1 METPLTPTLE
11 TSIRRALEIALERHH
26 EYAGLEHLLLALLD
40 DPDAARVLKYCQVDL
55 AALRLTLDESL
66 GQFER
71 IQGAQPEPTTSFERV
86 IQRAVTQ
93 MRSAGRDQANGAN
106 VLISIMDERQSATY
120 ALLETF
126 GVNRLDLTTA
136 LSRGTAPRGTEP
148 NPEPARTGEEEAS
161 LANDPLRAY
170 CTNLTERAA
179 KGELDPL
186 IGRQAELERIL
197 TVLSRRQKNN
207 PLLVGDPGVGKTAL
221 IEGLAQMIIQGTG
234 DRGQGSGKKPEP
246 GARNPEPFSIGEN
259 LPEKLQGAEVFALDM
274 GSLLAGTRFRG
285 DFEERIK
292 AVMKALEAHPNAVLF
307 IDEIHTIVG
316 AGSTTGSTVDAS
328 NLLKPALTGK
338 LKCIGA
344 TTFGEYKHFEKDR
357 AIARRFQKID
367 ILEPSQAEAVLI
379 LEGLKSRLEA
389 HHQLPYTSEAIQR
402 SVELATRHLSDRK
415 LPDSA
420 LDVLDEAG
428 ATQSLKPQAERVKE
442 IGTTEVEATVA
453 RMARIPA
460 KNLTRDD
467 EAVLKNL
474 EAELK
479 NAVFGQDSAVA
490 EVAGAIK
497 LSRAG
502 LRDPQKPMGAYLFT
516 GPTGVG
522 KTELARQLASSMGVP
537 LLRFDMSEYMEKH
550 SVSRLIGAPPG
561 YVGFDQG
568 GLLTDAVL
576 QNPHCVLL
584 LDEIE
589 KAHPDLFAI
598 LLQVMDYGKLT
609 DHNGKNVDF
618 RSTVLIMTTN
628 AGAAEASE
636 ARIGFMGGTKE
647 EASDEALKRMFS
659 PEFRNR
665 LDATVHFAPLSPVV
679 MKQIVGKFV
688 RQLEAQLAER
698 KVEISLSE
706 AALNWL
712 AEKGYDPLMGA
723 RPLARLIQESIKK
736 PLADELL
743 FGSLKNGGNLQ
754 VELKG
759 EKLVL
764 NSSG

>member
-1 METPLTPTLE
+1 VDTPLTPTLE
-11 TSIRRALEIALERHH
+11 QSIRRALSLAHERGHT
-26 EYAGLEHLLLALLD
+26 YAGLEHLLLALLD
-40 DPDAARVLKYCQVDL
+40 DPDAARVLRSCKVDL
-55 AALRLTLDESL
+55 TDLRATLEESL
-66 GQFER
+66 SQFETVP
-71 IQGAQPEPTTSFERV
+71 GAEPEPTLAFSRV
-86 IQRAVTQ
+86 IQRAVNQ
-93 MRSAGRDQANGAN
+93 MRSAGRDQASGAN
-106 VLISIMDERQSATY
+106 VLVAIFDERQSAAY
-120 ALLETF
+120 ALLEGF
-126 GVNRLDLTTA
+126 GVTRLDLISA
-136 LSRGTAPRGTEP
+136 ISRGGTPKGTDPQPTNEP
-148 NPEPARTGEEEAS
+148 IPVEDEDGNVS
-161 LANDPLRAY
+161 NDPLKAY
-170 CTNLTERAA
+170 CSNLTARAE

-186 IGRQAELERIL
+186 IGREAELERIL

-221 IEGLAQMIIQGTG
+221 VEGLAQRIVDT
-234 DRGQGSGKKPEP
+234 EV
-246 GARNPEPFSIGEN
+246 
-259 LPEKLQGAEVFALDM
+259 PEKLVGAEVFALDI

-285 DFEERIK
+285 DFEERVK
-292 AVMKALEAHPNAVLF
+292 AVMRALESHPNAILF

-367 ILEPSQAEAVLI
+367 VLEPSFEDAVKI
-379 LEGLKSRLEA
+379 LEGLKSRLEV
-389 HHQLPYTSEAIQR
+389 HHGLPYTDESLRRA
-402 SVELATRHLSDRK
+402 VELAARHLSERR

-428 ATQSLKPQAERVKE
+428 AAQALKPARGRAKE
-442 IGTTEVEATVA
+442 IGTSEVEATVA
-453 RMARIPA
+453 RMARIPP
-460 KNLTRDD
+460 KNLSRDD
-467 EAVLKNL
+467 EAVLQNL

-479 NAVFGQDSAVA
+479 GAVYGQDKAVA
-490 EVAGAIK
+490 EVASAIK
-497 LSRAG
+497 LARAG
-502 LRDPQKPMGAYLFT
+502 LRDPQKPIGSYLFS

-522 KTELARQLASSMGVP
+522 KTELARQLAASMGVP

-576 QNPHCVLL
+576 QNPHCILL

-589 KAHPDLFAI
+589 KAHPDLFSV

-618 RSTVLIMTTN
+618 RSVVLIMTTN

-636 ARIGFMGGTKE
+636 TRVGFLGGTKQ
-647 EASDEALKRMFS
+647 EATDEALRRIFT

-665 LDATVHFAPLSPVV
+665 LDAVVSFDALSPAV
-679 MKQIVGKFV
+679 MRQIVGKFV

-698 KVEISLSE
+698 NVTLSVTD
-706 AALNWL
+706 AALAWL
-712 AEKGYDPLMGA
+712 SEKGYDPMMGA
-723 RPLARLIQESIKK
+723 RPLARLIQDSIKK
-736 PLADELL
+736 PLADLLL
-743 FGSLKNGGNLQ
+743 FGSLKNGGKLTIG
-754 VELKG
+754 VKEGGLELR
-759 EKLVL
+759 VA
-764 NSSG
+764 

>member
-11 TSIRRALEIALERHH
+11 RSIRRALEIALERGH

-40 DPDAARVLKYCQVDL
+40 DPDASRVLQYCKVNL
-55 AALRLTLDESL
+55 EHLRALLEESL
-66 GQFER
+66 RQFESVP
-71 IQGAQPEPTTSFERV
+71 GSEPEPTTAFQRV
-86 IQRAVTQ
+86 IQRAVWQ

-106 VLISIMDERQSATY
+106 VLVAIMDERQSAAY
-120 ALLETF
+120 ALLEQL
-126 GVNRLDLTTA
+126 GVSRLDLTSAISKGA
-136 LSRGTAPRGTEP
+136 LPRGVSSNIEP
-148 NPEPARTGEEEAS
+148 VQVGEEGAGV
-161 LANDPLRAY
+161 AQNPLEAY
-170 CTNLTERAA
+170 CTNLTERAR

-186 IGRQAELERIL
+186 VGREKELERIL

-221 IEGLAQMIIQGTG
+221 VEGLAQHIVAQT
-234 DRGQGSGKKPEP
+234 
-246 GARNPEPFSIGEN
+246 AA
-259 LPEKLQGAEVFALDM
+259 LPLPSRLVGAEVFALDM
-274 GSLLAGTRFRG
+274 GSLLAGTRYRG
-285 DFEERIK
+285 DFEERVK
-292 AVMKALEAHPNAVLF
+292 AVMKALEAHPNAILF

-338 LKCIGA
+338 LRCIGA
-344 TTFGEYKHFEKDR
+344 TTFAEYKHFEKDR

-367 ILEPSQAEAVLI
+367 IGEPSHADAVKI
-379 LEGLKSRLEA
+379 LEGLKPRLEA
-389 HHQLPYTSEAIQR
+389 HHQLTYTKAALERA
-402 SVELATRHLSDRK
+402 VELAARHLSERR

-428 ATQSLKPQAERVKE
+428 AAQALLPPGKRKNR
-442 IGTTEVEATVA
+442 IGVAEVEATVA
-453 RMARIPA
+453 RIARIPA
-460 KNLTRDD
+460 KNLSRDD
-467 EAVLKNL
+467 EAVLANL
-474 EAELK
+474 EQELK
-479 NAVFGQDSAVA
+479 GAVFGQDKAVE
-490 EVAGAIK
+490 EVASAIK

-502 LRDPQKPMGAYLFT
+502 LRDPQKPMGSYLFA

-522 KTELARQLASSMGVP
+522 KTELARQLAASLGVP

-589 KAHPDLFAI
+589 KAHPDLYAI

-618 RSTVLIMTTN
+618 RSVVLIMTTN

-636 ARIGFMGGTKE
+636 RRVGFLGGTRS
-647 EASDEALKRMFS
+647 EASDEALKRMFT

-665 LDATVHFAPLSPVV
+665 LDAIVHFDPLSPTV
-679 MKQIVGKFV
+679 MQQIVGKFL
-688 RQLEAQLAER
+688 RQLEAQLKER
-698 KVEISLSE
+698 KVTLEVRPE
-706 AALNWL
+706 ALAWL

-723 RPLARLIQESIKK
+723 RPLARLIQEKIKK
-736 PLADELL
+736 PLADLLL
-743 FGSLKNGGNLQ
+743 FGPLKHGGRLNILRQ
-754 VELKG
+754 G
-759 EKLVL
+759 EEIALETEGV
-764 NSSG
+764 SVR

>member
-11 TSIRRALEIALERHH
+11 TSIRRALEIAQGRSH

-40 DPDAARVLKYCQVDL
+40 DPDATRLLRACSADL
-55 AALRLTLDESL
+55 SALRLTLEESL
-66 GQFER
+66 SQLE
-71 IQGAQPEPTTSFERV
+71 QTENAQPEVTTSFQRV
-86 IQRAVTQ
+86 IQRAVNQ

-106 VLISIMDERQSATY
+106 VLISIMDERQSSAY
-120 ALLETF
+120 ALLDGF

-136 LSRGTAPRGTEP
+136 LSRGSAPRGTQEP
-148 NPEPARTGEEEAS
+148 RAPAPTGDEPGGVS
-161 LANDPLRAY
+161 GDPLETY
-170 CTNLTERAA
+170 CTNLTTKAA

-186 IGRQAELERIL
+186 IGRDAELERIL
-197 TVLSRRQKNN
+197 TVLNRRQKNN

-221 IEGLAQMIIQGTG
+221 IEGLAQRIVNDQV
-234 DRGQGSGKKPEP
+234 
-246 GARNPEPFSIGEN
+246 
-259 LPEKLQGAEVFALDM
+259 PEKLVRAEVFALDM

-285 DFEERIK
+285 DFEERVK

-316 AGSTTGSTVDAS
+316 AGSTTGSVVDAS

-338 LKCIGA
+338 LKCVGA
-344 TTFGEYKHFEKDR
+344 TTFAEYKHFEKDR

-367 ILEPSQAEAVLI
+367 ILEPSQADAVKI
-379 LEGLKSRLEA
+379 LEGLRPKLEA
-389 HHQLPYTSEAIQR
+389 HHKLPYTHEALER
-402 SVELATRHLSDRK
+402 SVELAARHLGERR

-428 ATQSLKPQAERVKE
+428 AAEGLKPAEIRARE
-442 IGTTEVEATVA
+442 IGLEQVEATVA

-460 KNLTRDD
+460 KNISRDD
-467 EAVLKNL
+467 EAVLRNL

-479 NAVFGQDSAVA
+479 GAVFGQDGAVS

-502 LRDPQKPMGAYLFT
+502 LRDPQKPIGAYLFA

-522 KTELARQLASSMGVP
+522 KTELARQLAASMGVP
-537 LLRFDMSEYMEKH
+537 LKRFDMSEYMEKH

-568 GLLTDAVL
+568 GLLTDAVI
-576 QNPHCVLL
+576 QNPHCVIL

-636 ARIGFMGGTKE
+636 ARIGFLGGTKQ
-647 EASDEALKRMFS
+647 EASDEALKRMFT

-665 LDATVHFAPLSPVV
+665 LDAVVHFNPLAPQT
-679 MKQIVGKFV
+679 MKLILGKFV

-698 KVEISLSE
+698 KVKIKLTD
-706 AALNWL
+706 AALDWL
-712 AEKGYDPLMGA
+712 AEKGYDRLMGA
-723 RPLARLIQESIKK
+723 RPLARLIQESLKK

-743 FGSLKNGGNLQ
+743 FGKLKDGGSVTADL
-754 VELKG
+754 EDGKI
-759 EKLVL
+759 VL
-764 NSSG
+764 NSRKAVNRALN

>member
-11 TSIRRALEIALERHH
+11 QSIRRALEIALERRH

-40 DPDAARVLKYCQVDL
+40 DPDASRVLQSCSVDL
-55 AALRLTLDESL
+55 QALRLMLEESL
-66 GQFER
+66 RQFEV
-71 IQGAQPEPTTSFERV
+71 GEGEPHPTSSFTRV
-86 IQRAVTQ
+86 IQRAVYQ

-106 VLISIMDERQSATY
+106 VLVSIMDERQTAVY
-120 ALLETF
+120 ALLESF
-126 GVNRLDLTTA
+126 GVNRSDLTA
-136 LSRGTAPRGTEP
+136 AISRGAPPKGIGQP
-148 NPEPARTGEEEAS
+148 SEPAQVGEDSAGV
-161 LANDPLRAY
+161 AQNPLEAY
-170 CTNLTERAA
+170 CTNLTARAQQ
-179 KGELDPL
+179 GQLDPL
-186 IGRQAELERIL
+186 IGRERELERIL
-197 TVLSRRQKNN
+197 TILSRRQKNN

-221 IEGLAQMIIQGTG
+221 VEGLAQLIIEQAGHGRKSKT
-234 DRGQGSGKKPEP
+234 SGAP
-246 GARNPEPFSIGEN
+246 
-259 LPEKLQGAEVFALDM
+259 LPEKLIGAEVFALDM
-274 GSLLAGTRFRG
+274 GSLLAGTRYRG
-285 DFEERIK
+285 DFEERVK
-292 AVMKALEAHPNAVLF
+292 AVMKALEAHPNAILF

-344 TTFGEYKHFEKDR
+344 TPFAEYKHFEKDR

-367 ILEPSQAEAVLI
+367 ITEPSHADAVKI
-379 LEGLKSRLEA
+379 LEGLKPRLEA
-389 HHQLPYTSEAIQR
+389 HHRLTYTKQALER
-402 SVELATRHLSDRK
+402 SVELAARHLSERR

-428 ATQSLKPQAERVKE
+428 AAQALLPPGKRKSR
-442 IGTTEVEATVA
+442 IGVAEVEATVA

-460 KNLTRDD
+460 KNLSRDD
-467 EAVLKNL
+467 EVVLSNL
-474 EAELK
+474 EQELK
-479 NAVFGQDSAVA
+479 GAVFGQGKAVE
-490 EVAGAIK
+490 EVASAIK

-502 LRDPQKPMGAYLFT
+502 LRDPQKPMGSYLFA

-522 KTELARQLASSMGVP
+522 KTELARQLAASLGVP

-568 GLLTDAVL
+568 GLLTDAIL

-589 KAHPDLFAI
+589 KAHPDLYAI

-618 RSTVLIMTTN
+618 RSVVLIMTTN

-636 ARIGFMGGTKE
+636 TRVGFMGGTKA
-647 EASDEALKRMFS
+647 EASDEALKRMFT

-665 LDATVHFAPLSPVV
+665 LDAIVHFDPLSPAI
-679 MKQIVGKFV
+679 MQQIVGKFL
-688 RQLEAQLAER
+688 RQLEAQLKER
-698 KVEISLSE
+698 KVALEVSPE
-706 AALNWL
+706 ALAWL

-723 RPLARLIQESIKK
+723 RPLARLIQEKIKK
-736 PLADELL
+736 PLADLLL
-743 FGSLKNGGNLQ
+743 FGPLKNGGRLNILRQ
-754 VELKG
+754 G
-759 EKLVL
+759 EKIALETEGA
-764 NSSG
+764 SAP

>member
-11 TSIRRALEIALERHH
+11 QSVRRALEIALDRKH

-40 DPDAARVLKYCQVDL
+40 DPDAWRVLKYCKVDL
-55 AALRLTLDESL
+55 ETLRSTLDESL
-66 GQFER
+66 SQLEVVDNTK
-71 IQGAQPEPTTSFERV
+71 PEPTLTFQRV
-86 IQRAVTQ
+86 IQRAVLQ

-106 VLISIMDERQSATY
+106 VLVAIMDERQSAAY
-120 ALLETF
+120 ALLEQF
-126 GVNRLDLTTA
+126 GVNRLDLTSA
-136 LSRGTAPRGTEP
+136 ISRGTTPKGVSQPESSDTESTQP
-148 NPEPARTGEEEAS
+148 GAEGGVAG
-161 LANDPLRAY
+161 DPLRAY
-170 CTNLTERAA
+170 CSNLTERAI

-186 IGRQAELERIL
+186 IGREAEVERIL

-221 IEGLAQMIIQGTG
+221 VEGLAQLIADGSVIPSERRQGE
-234 DRGQGSGKKPEP
+234 GKP
-246 GARNPEPFSIGEN
+246 
-259 LPEKLQGAEVFALDM
+259 LPERLTGAEVFALDM

-285 DFEERIK
+285 DFEERVK
-292 AVMKALEAHPNAVLF
+292 AVMKALEQHSNAILF

-367 ILEPSQAEAVLI
+367 ILEPSHEDAVKI
-379 LEGLKSRLEA
+379 LQGLKSRLEA
-389 HHQLPYTSEAIQR
+389 HHHLPYNAQALER
-402 SVELATRHLSDRK
+402 SVELAARHLSDRK

-428 ATQSLKPQAERVKE
+428 AAQALKPEKQRAKE
-442 IGTTEVEATVA
+442 IGVSEIEATVA
-453 RMARIPA
+453 RMARIPP
-460 KNLTRDD
+460 KNLSRDD
-467 EAVLKNL
+467 EIVLQNL

-479 NAVFGQDSAVA
+479 SAVFGQEKAVE
-490 EVAGAIK
+490 EVATAIK

-502 LRDPQKPMGAYLFT
+502 LRDLQKPIGAYLFS

-522 KTELARQLASSMGVP
+522 KTELARQLAASMGVP
-537 LLRFDMSEYMEKH
+537 LIRFDMSEYMEKH

-561 YVGFDQG
+561 YVGFEQG
-568 GLLTDAVL
+568 GLLSDAVI

-589 KAHPDLFAI
+589 KAHPDLFSI

-609 DHNGKNVDF
+609 DHNGKTVDF

-628 AGAAEASE
+628 AGASEASE
-636 ARIGFMGGTKE
+636 TRVGFLGGTKE
-647 EASDEALKRMFS
+647 EASEEALRRMFT

-665 LDATVHFAPLSPVV
+665 LDAIVNFAPLSRVV
-679 MKQIVGKFV
+679 MKQIVGKFM

-698 KVEISLSE
+698 KVRLIVTQ
-706 AALNWL
+706 AATDWL
-712 AEKGYDPLMGA
+712 AEKGYDKLMGA
-723 RPLARLIQESIKK
+723 RPLARLIQDSIKK
-736 PLADELL
+736 PLADLLL
-743 FGSLKNGGNLQ
+743 FGSLKNGGKLE
-754 VELKG
+754 VGVRDGELKL
-759 EKLVL
+759 K
-764 NSSG
+764 

>member
-1 METPLTPTLE
+1 MEAPLTPALE
-11 TSIRRALEIALERHH
+11 QSIRRALQMALERGH

-40 DPDAARVLKYCQVDL
+40 DPDASRVLRHTRVNL
-55 AALRLTLDESL
+55 EHLRMLLEESL
-66 GQFER
+66 RQFESTPG
-71 IQGAQPEPTTSFERV
+71 QEPEPTTAFQRV
-86 IQRAVTQ
+86 IQRAVLQ

-106 VLISIMDERQSATY
+106 VLVAIMDERQSAVY
-120 ALLETF
+120 ALLEQL
-126 GVNRLDLTTA
+126 GVTRLDLTA
-136 LSRGTAPRGTEP
+136 AISRGALPKGTSQQIEP
-148 NPEPARTGEEEAS
+148 VQVGEEGSGVAE
-161 LANDPLRAY
+161 NPLEAY
-170 CTNLTERAA
+170 CTNLTERAR

-186 IGRQAELERIL
+186 IGRERELERML
-197 TVLSRRQKNN
+197 TILSRRQKNN

-221 IEGLAQMIIQGTG
+221 VEGLAQLIVAPSSKG
-234 DRGQGSGKKPEP
+234 GSAPL
-246 GARNPEPFSIGEN
+246 
-259 LPEKLQGAEVFALDM
+259 LPERIRGAEVFALDM
-274 GSLLAGTRFRG
+274 GSLLAGTRYRG
-285 DFEERIK
+285 DFEERVK
-292 AVMKALEAHPNAVLF
+292 AVMKALEAHPNAILF

-344 TTFGEYKHFEKDR
+344 TTFAEYKHFEKDR

-367 ILEPSQAEAVLI
+367 IAEPSHADAVKI
-379 LEGLKSRLEA
+379 LEGLKPRLEA
-389 HHQLPYTSEAIQR
+389 HHRLTYTKQALERA
-402 SVELATRHLSDRK
+402 VELSARHLSERR

-428 ATQSLKPQAERVKE
+428 AAQALLPPGKRKSR
-442 IGTTEVEATVA
+442 IGVAEVEATVA
-453 RMARIPA
+453 RIARIPA
-460 KNLTRDD
+460 KNLSRDD
-467 EAVLKNL
+467 EVVLANL
-474 EAELK
+474 EQELK
-479 NAVFGQDSAVA
+479 GAVFGQDRAVE
-490 EVAGAIK
+490 EVASAIK

-502 LRDPQKPMGAYLFT
+502 LRDPQKPMGSYLFA

-522 KTELARQLASSMGVP
+522 KTELARQLAASLGVP

-589 KAHPDLFAI
+589 KAHPDLYAI

-618 RSTVLIMTTN
+618 RSTILIMTTN

-636 ARIGFMGGTKE
+636 RRVGFLGGTRA
-647 EASDEALKRMFS
+647 EASEEALKRMFT

-665 LDATVHFAPLSPVV
+665 LDAIVHFDPLSPAV
-679 MKQIVGKFV
+679 MQQIVGKFL
-688 RQLEAQLAER
+688 RQLEAQLKER
-698 KVEISLSE
+698 KV
-706 AALNWL
+706 ALEVRPETLAWL

-723 RPLARLIQESIKK
+723 RPLARLIQEKIKK
-736 PLADELL
+736 PLADLLL
-743 FGSLKNGGNLQ
+743 FGPLKNGGRLAILRQ
-754 VELKG
+754 G
-759 EKLVL
+759 EEIALETEGA
-764 NSSG
+764 NTP